1 MTNNKRRTILNDA
14 VSVIIVNYKSEKPL
28 LFCLKEIRK
37 GQAIRNNL
45 EIIIVNNGTGNSKL
59 MKEISKFPKVVLVNA
74 NKNIGFAAG
83 VNMGI
88 KVAKNNLIL
97 LLNPDTLASFES
109 INLLVKC
116 LRKNK
121 AGIVGGANY
130 KLNGERH
137 NTYVRKPNVYT
148 YLFDY
153 TNLRKIVPRD
163 YFHRRH
169 YYLDQPLPVVK
180 KEVDA
185 VSGSFML
192 IDRDVIEKIG
202 LLDEKYF
209 MYLEDIDYC
218 LRAGEAGFKVLFNPK
233 SSIKHVGGYSS
244 NNKERIHVD
253 AWLKSRKYYVEKHEN
268 LLINLFVQLIF
279 LLDGI
284 IIKTLQRYK

>member
-1 MTNNKRRTILNDA
+1 MTNKKQRTILKEP
-14 VSVIIVNYKSEKPL
+14 VSIIIVNYKSEVPL
-28 LFCLKEIRK
+28 LSCLKEIHS
-37 GQAIRNNL
+37 GQAIRGNL
-45 EIIIVNNGTGNSKL
+45 ETIIVNNGTGNSKL
-59 MKEISKFPKVVLVNA
+59 MKEISKFPKVVLVDIK
-74 NKNIGFAAG
+74 KNIGFAAG

-97 LLNPDTLASFES
+97 LLNPDTLASFKS

-130 KLNGERH
+130 KFNGERH
-137 NTYVRKPNVYT
+137 NTYVRKPDVYT

-153 TNLRKIVPRD
+153 TNLRKLVPRD

-169 YYLDQPLPVVK
+169 YYLDQPLPVST

-192 IDRDVIEKIG
+192 IDRDVVEKIG
-202 LLDEKYF
+202 LLDERYF

-218 LRAGEAGFKVLFNPK
+218 LRAGEAGFKVLFDPK

-244 NNKERIHVD
+244 KNKERVHVE
-253 AWLKSRKYYVEKHEN
+253 AWLKSRKYYVLKHEN
-268 LLINLFVQLIF
+268 PLINLFVQLIF
-279 LLDGI
+279 LIDGV
-284 IIKTLQRYK
+284 IIKTLQKYK